1 MVQHGLERLKPGG
14 IGFFQSLPVIA
25 NVFQPTIL
33 SSSNVRG
40 EQDTTVFNL
49 LSVGIIFC
57 CTARGEIQTPHT

>member
-14 IGFFQSLPVIA
+14 IGFFQSLPVMA
-25 NVFQPTIL
+25 DGFHPTIL

-49 LSVGIIFC
+49 LSVEVNF
-57 CTARGEIQTPHT
+57 